1 MTSGKHMKKMRKTR
15 KSRKNVKKTK
25 TQRLYKQKGCS
36 SRSSVKRRS
45 KARGG
50 SCGCGSPFGGQGP
63 TMKGGDSGCT
73 MCMLKGGSTLS
84 PYPAQPAF
92 VGAPWTGS
100 ISNWPGVAGQDGVT
114 NHFAMNKYVP
124 FDPVAGVMQ
133 ERAGSLFLGE
143 YTGGSKKKS
152 NKSKRMSK
160 KRGGGLI
167 PQDLVNFGRTFT
179 YGLGSAYNAINGY
192 QQPVNPLP
200 YKDQLQNTVNLK

>member
-1 MTSGKHMKKMRKTR
+1 MTSRRHIKKTR
-15 KSRKNVKKTK
+15 KTQKSRKTIKKTK

-36 SRSSVKRRS
+36 KRG
-45 KARGG
+45 KRGG
-50 SCGCGSPFGGQGP
+50 GCGCGSPFGSQGP
-63 TMKGGDSGCT
+63 AMKGGNCA
-73 MCMLKGGSTLS
+73 MCSSLQQGGSTLT
-84 PYPAQPAF
+84 PYPPQPAF
-92 VGAPWTGS
+92 VGAPWKAD
-100 ISNWPGVAGQDGVT
+100 ISNWPGVGGQDGVT
-114 NHFAMNKYVP
+114 NHYSLNKYVP

-143 YTGGSKKKS
+143 YTGGGKKKS
-152 NKSKRMSK
+152 KRMSKMSK

-200 YKDQLQNTVNLK
+200 YKDQLSRL

>member
-1 MTSGKHMKKMRKTR
+1 MTSRRHIKKTRKTR
-15 KSRKNVKKTK
+15 KSRKTMKKRSDSRP
-25 TQRLYKQKGCS
+25 QRLYKQKGCS
-36 SRSSVKRRS
+36 SSGKIVKR
-45 KARGG
+45 GG
-50 SCGCGSPFGGQGP
+50 GCGCGAPFGGQGSA
-63 TMKGGDSGCT
+63 MKGGDSCT
-73 MCMLKGGSTLS
+73 MCSLQQGGSTLS
-84 PYPAQPAF
+84 PYPPQPAF
-92 VGAPWTGS
+92 VGAPWKAD

-114 NHFAMNKYVP
+114 NHYAMNKYVP
-124 FDPVAGVMQ
+124 FDPLAGVMQ

-152 NKSKRMSK
+152 NKIKKMSK

-200 YKDQLQNTVNLK
+200 YKDQLSRL

>member
-1 MTSGKHMKKMRKTR
+1 MMSRRHMKKTRKTQ

-36 SRSSVKRRS
+36 KRGRG

-50 SCGCGSPFGGQGP
+50 SCGCGSPFGGKGLA
-63 TMKGGDSGCT
+63 MKGGDGSCAL
-73 MCMLKGGSTLS
+73 CMKGGSTLS
-84 PYPAQPAF
+84 PYPPQPAF
-92 VGAPWTGS
+92 VGVPWKGD
-100 ISNWPGVAGQDGVT
+100 IGNWPGVAGQDGVT

-124 FDPVAGVMQ
+124 YDPVAGIMQ
-133 ERAGSLFLGE
+133 ERAGSLFLGK
-143 YTGGSKKKS
+143 YTGGGKKKS
-152 NKSKRMSK
+152 NKSKKMSKMSK

-179 YGLGSAYNAINGY
+179 YGLGSAYNSINGY

-200 YKDQLQNTVNLK
+200 YKDQLTNATKSTF